1 MGDRNA
7 AFFDKLGEFVV
18 EICDVRLE
26 SLWTKKTK
34 LKGKQKWSAFAGQ
47 VGVGDT
53 F

>member
-34 LKGKQKWSAFAGQ
+34 LRENKSGQ
-47 VGVGDT
+47 LLLDRLA
-53 F
+53 